1 MRKVTRAHVIE
12 QWQSANPMTNEEIEN
27 KFRANAAFL
36 LSDNE
41 TRRIIEMARKV
52 ESLTKITDLVK
63 LTIKA

>member
-1 MRKVTRAHVIE
+1 
-12 QWQSANPMTNEEIEN
+12 MTNEEIEN
-27 KFRANAAFL
+27 KFRANTAFL

-52 ESLTKITDLVK
+52 ESLTKIADLVK

>member
-1 MRKVTRAHVIE
+1 
-12 QWQSANPMTNEEIEN
+12 MTNEEIEN
-27 KFRANAAFL
+27 KFRANTAFL